1 MRLLWRRDDP
11 ISTGRGL
18 GEDRQKKAVE
28 TNDGKIQRVVRL
40 VRRDLQSVAVDDVE
54 IDKLVALL
62 LPGE

>member
-1 MRLLWRRDDP
+1 M
-11 ISTGRGL
+11 